1 VTDQDQVPMPD
12 VAEQHATADR
22 ARSGELSEEI
32 PEDEGAEADLLDQS
46 RVVEEEQVVE
56 RARQPLDVNEADWL
70 EQRIAEPIDDEQR

>member
-1 VTDQDQVPMPD
+1 MTDHDPVPLPD
-12 VAEQHATADR
+12 VAEQRISADR
-22 ARSGELSEEI
+22 AGPGDLSGDI

-56 RARQPLDVNEADWL
+56 RMRQPVDVNEADWL